1 MIDFFLLLFL
11 ICLAI
16 SSITMRDL
24 FNSIILLGAY
34 SLIMAIEW
42 TVLNAVDVAFT
53 EASVGAGITTVI
65 LVAALSRVKRDEK
78 INIHGSGFQFSRFIP
93 LLVVFFTMVLLV
105 YGTMDMPF
113 YGDPNAPSQTYLAPD
128 YIKRAEH
135 ETGSPNIVT
144 AILASYRGYDTLGE
158 ITVIFTAGVCLI
170 LLLRVF
176 KNNER

>member
-16 SSITMRDL
+16 SSILMRDL
-24 FNSIILLGAY
+24 LNSIILLGAY

-53 EASVGAGITTVI
+53 EASVGAGITTVMLI
-65 LVAALSRVKRDEK
+65 AALSRVKRDEK
-78 INIHGSGFQFSRFIP
+78 INIQGTRFQFSRFIP
-93 LLVVFFTMVLLV
+93 LLVVFFTMILLI

-128 YIKRAEH
+128 YIERSEH

-158 ITVIFTAGVCLI
+158 TTVIFTAGVCLI